1 MKTSELKE
9 LRFEPI
15 NDLPERE
22 IAGGFCGDLLSW
34 VMGRAEEN
42 QVWFTVMANINVVAV
57 ATLADFAAVVF
68 CHGVRPAD
76 EIIQK
81 ATEEGIPLFVT
92 EHTEYGAAEAFALRM
107 RG

>member
-1 MKTSELKE
+1 MKTSDLKA
-9 LRFEPI
+9 LGFEPI
-15 NDLPERE
+15 NDIPERE
-22 IAGGFCGDLLSW
+22 ITGGFCGDLLSW
-34 VMGRAEEN
+34 VMGRAEEG

-68 CHGVRPAD
+68 CHGVRPQP
-76 EIIQK
+76 EIVQK

-92 EHTEYGAAEAFALRM
+92 EHTEFGAAEAFALKM